1 MLIIIL
7 LYSSH
12 TYDAAHNPLRSI
24 VASLSSPGCRIR
36 SLPLTSRA
44 RDRIV
49 LSLLGAIAAARDLPE
64 TLPNFPP
71 PAASVLTWIARLWGL
86 DRVQV
91 ANTLRNA
98 GERRALWNLLKSVS
112 EYGVRIPQ
120 TFRAP
125 VSVVWSL
132 SYGCNLRC
140 MHCYQ
145 NASHPSSDELTLDQ
159 QLSIVDQLARA
170 GVSMIVLSGG
180 EPLTNPNLGR
190 LIDRIRRYEIAVSI
204 DTNGVLMDTDVVETL
219 KRSGVTSVEL
229 SLDSVNPE
237 SHDRFRGLNGAF
249 DKTLKAL
256 EICSEAGIFTTVATT
271 VTALNFED
279 SSKLIAL
286 ARTHGADRVVFFDL
300 IPAGRGRDIEGLRLT
315 RHQLLDL
322 MALVKKESAQNG
334 IEVFT
339 ELPQFVIYS
348 ALGDRETPSNHPERA
363 LSVERFTV
371 STFFDCAGRG
381 NVYRKFAP
389 YLGGCP
395 AGRIYCNIQ
404 PNGDVTPCMFMP
416 EYPVAGNLKTQSFGE
431 IWNSTT
437 FEALRDRTRL
447 EGECGEC
454 KFRAV
459 CGGCRAKAAA
469 YEGDYLCS
477 DPTCPIRDENQDAVS
492 ARTARQQSLFSP
504 TDIE

>member
-1 MLIIIL
+1 M
-7 LYSSH
+7 
-12 TYDAAHNPLRSI
+12 
-24 VASLSSPGCRIR
+24 AST
-36 SLPLTSRA
+36 LTN
-44 RDRIV
+44 I
-49 LSLLGAIAAARDLPE
+49 
-64 TLPNFPP
+64 
-71 PAASVLTWIARLWGL
+71 
-86 DRVQV
+86 
-91 ANTLRNA
+91 

-112 EYGVRIPQ
+112 EYGVHIPQ
-120 TFRAP
+120 TLRAP

-140 MHCYQ
+140 IHCYQ
-145 NASHPSSDELTLDQ
+145 KASRPSSDELTLDQ

-170 GVSMIVLSGG
+170 GVSTIVLSGG

-190 LIDRIRRYEIAVSI
+190 LIDRIRRYEIAISI
-204 DTNGVLMDTDVVETL
+204 DTNGVLMDRDVVETL
-219 KRSGVTSVEL
+219 KRAGVSSVEL

-249 DKTLKAL
+249 DKTLKAV
-256 EICSEAGIFTTVATT
+256 EICSEAGIFTSVATT

-279 SSKLIAL
+279 SSELIAL
-286 ARTHGADRVVFFDL
+286 AMNHGADRVVFFDL

-315 RHQLLDL
+315 PDQLLDL
-322 MALVKKESAQNG
+322 MAVVKKSPRRVGSRYSWNCHNSSS
-334 IEVFT
+334 I
-339 ELPQFVIYS
+339 LYS
-348 ALGDRETPSNHPERA
+348 ATATYLRIFLRA
-363 LSVERFTV
+363 LCVERFTV

-416 EYPVAGNLKTQSFGE
+416 EYPVAGNLKTESFGE

-437 FEALRDRTRL
+437 LQALRDRTRL
-447 EGECGEC
+447 KGECGEC
-454 KFRAV
+454 RFRTV

-469 YEGDYLCS
+469 YKGDYLDS
-477 DPTCPIRDENQDAVS
+477 DPTCPIRDESQDVVLLSSGGRGVATGN
-492 ARTARQQSLFSP
+492 RG
-504 TDIE
+504 